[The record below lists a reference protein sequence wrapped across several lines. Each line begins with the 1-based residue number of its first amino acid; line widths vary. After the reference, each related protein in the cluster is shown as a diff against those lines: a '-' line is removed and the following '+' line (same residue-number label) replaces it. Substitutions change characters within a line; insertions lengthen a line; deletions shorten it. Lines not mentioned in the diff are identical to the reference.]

1 MEIICV
7 YETIGLLQDILCEVK
22 TSNKALWEKVG
33 QLEKILKLLCQK
45 EKESCLLLGK

>member
-7 YETIGLLQDILCEVK
+7 YETIGLLRDILCEVK

-33 QLEKILKLLCQK
+33 QAAGKN
-45 EKESCLLLGK
+45 SCVKKKRKAVSF